1 MEQNN
6 KKNPLET
13 RSKIISF
20 LKIRGPCLPIHIS
33 RETGLSTLF
42 AGAFLSELASDNTV
56 KISNMKVGG
65 SPLYFIPGQESQLEN
80 FSNYLQ
86 SKEKEAFSILKEK
99 KLLEDRKLEPA
110 IRVALRSIKDFAF
123 PLLLNSPEQILFWR
137 FYSLPEEEAKLMVEK
152 LIEVKPIQ
160 LEIIPQP
167 KPEIKQ
173 EIKPET
179 SKSKDFDG
187 AQKLKISDI
196 KVEKPKPQIK
206 EIKRE
211 AKPEIKKKEVEKPLL
226 TIKEPGKKP
235 EKEKSDFVNKII
247 NFLGSESIELIE
259 EKEYKKKEYE
269 AKIRINSDIGK
280 ISFLLIAKDKKTITE
295 NDLAIAL
302 QKAQS
307 LKVPSFLIST
317 GSLNKKAQAYLDS
330 YSSLIKFR
338 RI

>member
-1 MEQNN
+1 MPEE

-20 LKIRGPCLPIHIS
+20 LKIRGPSLPIHIS
-33 RETGLSTLF
+33 RETGVSTLF
-42 AGAFLSELASDNTV
+42 AGAFLSELASNSEV
-56 KISNMKVGG
+56 KISSMKVGG
-65 SPLYFIPGQESQLEN
+65 SPLYFLPGQESQLEN

-86 SKEKEAFSILKEK
+86 SKEKEAFSVLKEK

-137 FYSLPEEEAKLMVEK
+137 FYSLPEEEAKLLVEK
-152 LIEVKPIQ
+152 LIVKPIQ
-160 LEIIPQP
+160 VEI
-167 KPEIKQ
+167 KKKVEEKKQ
-173 EIKPET
+173 EIKP
-179 SKSKDFDG
+179 
-187 AQKLKISDI
+187 DI

-206 EIKRE
+206 EIKE
-211 AKPEIKKKEVEKPLL
+211 EKPDIKKEEVEKPLL
-226 TIKEPGKKP
+226 TIKEQAKKP
-235 EKEKSDFVNKII
+235 GKEKSNFVNKII
-247 NFLGSESIELIE
+247 NFLESESIELIE

-295 NDLAIAL
+295 NDLTIAL

-307 LKVPSFLIST
+307 SKMPSFLIST